1 MQQKDILNTL
11 LAELDQVPDHP
22 VTDVISGKHIAGVES
37 RKLGIA
43 TWAVGKHPV
52 SPDQLPEKNLP
63 ESAKELARFLLSDNP
78 IEASLGLA
86 AVNSLLPDP
95 PAAELIARN
104 ASDLILEYGQGKNVA
119 VIGHFP
125 FVEDM
130 ADKFSR
136 FWVLE
141 KHPQK
146 GDIDAGRSPVVLPQ
160 AEVVAITAVTLS
172 NGTLGDILSHVSPE
186 AVKILVGPST
196 PMARALF
203 NMGFCALAGSVVDDT
218 PTAKM
223 CIASGC
229 SFRMVQGVTHV
240 LWG

>member
-1 MQQKDILNTL
+1 MQQLDILNTI
-11 LAELDQVPDHP
+11 LAELDHVPDHP
-22 VTDVISGKHIAGVES
+22 VTDVVLGKHIAGVES
-37 RKLGIA
+37 QKLGIA
-43 TWAVGKHPV
+43 TWAIGKHPAAAG
-52 SPDQLPEKNLP
+52 QLPKKKLP
-63 ESAKELARFLLSDNP
+63 ESAKELARFLLSDDP
-78 IEASLGLA
+78 MEASLGLA

-95 PAAELIARN
+95 PADELIPRN
-104 ASDLILEYGQGKNVA
+104 ASELILEYGQGKNVA

-141 KHPQK
+141 KDPQK
-146 GDIDAGRSPVVLPQ
+146 GDTDAGQSPEVLPQ
-160 AEVVAITAVTLS
+160 ADVVAITAVTLS
-172 NGTLGDILSHVSPE
+172 NGTLGGILTHISAD

-196 PMARALF
+196 PMARVLF
-203 NMGFCALAGSVVDDT
+203 KMGFCALAGSIVNDT
-218 PTAKM
+218 PTAKL

-229 SFRMVQGVTHV
+229 SFRMVKGVTHV